1 MDYLNSLVGQD
12 FEMVS
17 YFERHK
23 RRLHKSK
30 DQRSFDI

>member
-17 YFERHK
+17 KFQLFLRGIYNEIE
-23 RRLHKSK
+23 
-30 DQRSFDI
+30 DV